1 MLDWSNWN
9 KKKDELNNYLKQAE
23 NEIEKI
29 NIIEARDILVKVVDD
44 IDMVI
49 ELANQ

>member
-1 MLDWSNWN
+1 MADWSNWD
-9 KKKDELNNYLKQAE
+9 KKKDELKNCLKQAE

-29 NIIEARDILVKVVDD
+29 NIIEARDILAKIVDD